1 MSSIQDNLDASVHQG
16 ISSDVLLHLLSPVE
30 QDLLKEY
37 KLLSQNLN
45 ILSKELAKMATI
57 PTPEILDNLRILER
71 KMAIVF
77 TLLKTSVYSI
87 FLQQQIHDEEGGII
101 LADGTHD

>member
-1 MSSIQDNLDASVHQG
+1 MSAVQDNQDTSVPPA
-16 ISSDVLLHLLSPVE
+16 ISSDVFLHLLSPVE

-45 ILSKELAKMATI
+45 ILSGELAKMASV
-57 PTPEILDNLRILER
+57 PTPEILDNLRVLER

-77 TLLKTSVYSI
+77 TLLKASVYSI
-87 FLQQQIHDEEGGII
+87 FLQQQLHDEEGGII
-101 LADGTHD
+101 LADG